1 MGRMKDKFIEEQE
14 KLSLDSLYDAKH
26 YEIKDM
32 EYEFYLNSEQYF
44 DDIEAQADEDAFI
57 NELANKDEFTITRDD
72 IHKDISERMPY
83 SSEDVE

>member
-14 KLSLDSLYDAKH
+14 KISLDSLYDDKY
-26 YEIKDM
+26 YEVKDM

-44 DDIEAQADEDAFI
+44 EDIEAQADEDAFI
-57 NELANKDEFTITRDD
+57 NELVEKDEFTITRDD